1 MRTVARCRAGEIEKR
16 MMRVKL
22 ERELQGIRTVA
33 IAGHVRPDGDC
44 VGACISLKH
53 YIRDNFAQI
62 EADLWLE
69 QPDPKFSILEGFD
82 GIREADGI
90 AREYDLFIALDCAS
104 CERLG
109 DAKLYFDHAKK
120 TVCIDHHVS
129 NPGYALV
136 NEIDKDASSSCEV
149 LCRMM
154 EPEKISK
161 ETAAALYTGIAHDT
175 GVFQYGCTSP
185 DTMRMAAMLME
196 KGIPYTKLLE
206 ETFYKKTYRQN
217 QILGKAL
224 LESMRILDG
233 RGIVSV
239 VRRKEL
245 TFFGVTP
252 LDLDGIVSQL
262 KMTEGVEVAIFL
274 YETDNLEYKVSLRSR
289 ETVDVSEV
297 ASYFGGGG
305 HVRAAGVTMKGTFHD
320 IVNNLTLHIEHQL
333 AEQEEE

>member
-1 MRTVARCRAGEIEKR
+1 MICSWRWTVRHMTVSEMRQHILTVP
-16 MMRVKL
+16 
-22 ERELQGIRTVA
+22 ERPSGV
-33 IAGHVRPDGDC
+33 
-44 VGACISLKH
+44 
-53 YIRDNFAQI
+53 
-62 EADLWLE
+62 
-69 QPDPKFSILEGFD
+69 
-82 GIREADGI
+82 
-90 AREYDLFIALDCAS
+90 
-104 CERLG
+104 
-109 DAKLYFDHAKK
+109 
-120 TVCIDHHVS
+120 DHHIS
-129 NPGYALV
+129 NEGYAGINV
-136 NEIDKDASSSCEV
+136 IDADASSTCEV

-154 EPEKISK
+154 DPEKISS
-161 ETAAALYTGIAHDT
+161 EAATALYTGIAHDT
-175 GVFQYGCTSP
+175 GVFQYSCTSP

-196 KGIPYTKLLE
+196 KGIPCSHILE

-245 TFFGVTP
+245 AFFGVTP
-252 LDLDGIVSQL
+252 VDLDGIVSQL

-274 YETDNLEYKVSLRSR
+274 YETDNLEYKVSLRSKD
-289 ETVDVSEV
+289 TVDVNEV

-333 AEQEEE
+333 MEQKEQ